1 MSRSL
6 WMRKL
11 ISPPSSLWLQF
22 LGETKAL
29 CADYDESLISI
40 WVGLVGCLR
49 FCRQP
54 FNPYSTLL
62 PRAWAHSITAFGNA
76 LRDSHPSEV
85 LSELLPLLESEAE
98 QGYHCR
104 RTISLRDG
112 LPGPLLDRSNRYAPF
127 RLRLMQNHSCTGGL
141 GEPSSSLH
149 RLLML
154 LCCRIFSFLRRK
166 KSPHIRKR

>member
-1 MSRSL
+1 MGWTGRL
-6 WMRKL
+6 PA
-11 ISPPSSLWLQF
+11 I
-22 LGETKAL
+22 
-29 CADYDESLISI
+29 
-40 WVGLVGCLR
+40 
-49 FCRQP
+49 CRQP
-54 FNPYSTLL
+54 FIPYSTLL

-85 LSELLPLLESEAE
+85 LSELLPLLEAEAE